1 MKPIQLFIA
10 DDHQMLLDGIKALLR
25 DVEDVVVVG
34 EASNGSDVLVYVE
47 QHPVDVVLMDI
58 SMPVMNGIETT
69 THIVS
74 KYPHVRVIAL
84 TMHGERSFIARVLK
98 AGASGYVLKNTGKQ
112 DLLQAIRRVAAGG
125 TYISHEVASAM
136 MEQFMP
142 QAARRSG
149 AASVASELTKREEE
163 ILRLIAQEM
172 TNNEI
177 ADRLFIS
184 MHTVETHR
192 KNLIR
197 KIGVKNTAGLV
208 KYAMQQGLAE

>member
-1 MKPIQLFIA
+1 MKPIRLFIA
-10 DDHQMLLDGIKALLR
+10 DDHQMLLDGMKALLR
-25 DVEDVVVVG
+25 DVEDIIVVG
-34 EASNGSDVLVYVE
+34 EASNGSDVLQYLE
-47 QHPVDVVLMDI
+47 QHPVDVILMDI

-69 THIVS
+69 SHIVH
-74 KYPHVRVIAL
+74 KYPNVRVIAL
-84 TMHGERSFIARVLK
+84 TMHGERSFISRVLK
-98 AGASGYVLKNTGKQ
+98 AGAAGYVLKNTGKQ
-112 DLLQAIRRVAAGG
+112 DLLQAIRKVASGG
-125 TYISHEVASAM
+125 TYISHEVASVM

-142 QAARRSG
+142 QAARRNG
-149 AASVASELTKREEE
+149 TGTAASELTKREEE

-208 KYAMQQGLAE
+208 KYALQQGLAE